1 MSSTKQ
7 KEKEEPK
14 VRQGKP
20 CDEKSLAEYNKA
32 WEDMNDC
39 FERLDKPKKKRK

>member
-14 VRQGKP
+14 TRQGKP

-32 WEDMNDC
+32 WKDMEDC
-39 FERLDKPKKKRK
+39 FNKLNKKKGK